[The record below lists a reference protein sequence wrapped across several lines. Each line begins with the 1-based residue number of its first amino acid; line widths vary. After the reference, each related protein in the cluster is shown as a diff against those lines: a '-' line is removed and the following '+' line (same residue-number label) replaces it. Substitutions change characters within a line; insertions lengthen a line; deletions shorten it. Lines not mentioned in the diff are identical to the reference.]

1 MHLSPFLS
9 RRDIMLKFIDKFQ
22 EYACA
27 VMLLFIVALAFANVI
42 VRYLTQ
48 GSLAFTEE
56 LIVNLF
62 VWITV
67 FGGAIAFKRKAH
79 LAVTALTNLF
89 PPKLQKAA
97 VFFSALC
104 STALFVL
111 LLFHGYKLVVQE
123 YVNKMTTYSMA
134 LPMWW
139 FGLALPVGAV
149 LLIISVVQATLEE
162 LRLLG
167 EKEQANG

>member
-1 MHLSPFLS
+1 
-9 RRDIMLKFIDKFQ
+9 MLKFIDRFQ

-42 VRYLTQ
+42 IRYLTQ

-56 LIVNLF
+56 LIINLF

-67 FGGAIAFKRKAH
+67 FGGAIAFKRRAH

-97 VFFSALC
+97 VVFSALC
-104 STALFVL
+104 S
-111 LLFHGYKLVVQE
+111 
-123 YVNKMTTYSMA
+123 
-134 LPMWW
+134 
-139 FGLALPVGAV
+139 
-149 LLIISVVQATLEE
+149 
-162 LRLLG
+162 
-167 EKEQANG
+167 

>member
-1 MHLSPFLS
+1 
-9 RRDIMLKFIDKFQ
+9 MLKFVEKFQ

-27 VMLLFIVALAFANVI
+27 VMLFFVVALAFANVI
-42 VRYLTQ
+42 VRYLTNA
-48 GSLAFTEE
+48 SLAFTEE
-56 LIVNLF
+56 LIINLF
-62 VWITV
+62 VWLTV

-97 VFFSALC
+97 VVFSALC
-104 STALFVL
+104 STALFIL
-111 LLFHGYKLVVQE
+111 LLYHGYNLVVQE

-139 FGLALPVGAV
+139 FGLALPFGAV

-162 LRLLG
+162 LRLLA

>member
-1 MHLSPFLS
+1 
-9 RRDIMLKFIDKFQ
+9 MLKFVEKFQ

-27 VMLLFIVALAFANVI
+27 VMLFFVVALAFANVI
-42 VRYLTQ
+42 IRYLTQ

-56 LIVNLF
+56 LIINLF

-162 LRLLG
+162 MRLLG

>member
-1 MHLSPFLS
+1 
-9 RRDIMLKFIDKFQ
+9 MLKFVEKFQ

-27 VMLLFIVALAFANVI
+27 VMLFFVVALAFANVI
-42 VRYLTQ
+42 IMYLTQ

-56 LIVNLF
+56 LIINLF

-162 LRLLG
+162 MRLLG